1 MSQSHDGS
9 ERVRSSSRRVV
20 RPVQTGVTRSPGRAD
35 FDRRPVSE
43 DTLGRSR
50 EVVAARD
57 VLRDWVRDQEG
68 ASRELLEQVEQDP
81 EPTQVPRAEP
91 ERSAPVRRSR
101 PVLRTSPEPE
111 PEAQDGPEF

>member
-43 DTLGRSR
+43 DNPGRSR

-57 VLRDWVRDQEG
+57 VLRDWVRSQEG
-68 ASRELLEQVEQDP
+68 APRDLLEQVEQDP
-81 EPTQVPRAEP
+81 EPTQVPPAEP
-91 ERSAPVRRSR
+91 ERSAPGRRSR
-101 PVLRTSPEPE
+101 PVPRTPPAPE
-111 PEAQDGPEF
+111 PEAQDEPEF

>member
-43 DTLGRSR
+43 DNPGRSR

-57 VLRDWVRDQEG
+57 VLRDWVRGQEG
-68 ASRELLEQVEQDP
+68 APKELLEQVEQDP
-81 EPTQVPRAEP
+81 EPTSAPRVEP

-101 PVLRTSPEPE
+101 PVPRTLPAPE

>member
-9 ERVRSSSRRVV
+9 ERVRSGSRRVV

-43 DTLGRSR
+43 DTPGRSR

-57 VLRDWVRDQEG
+57 VLRDWVRAQEG
-68 ASRELLEQVEQDP
+68 APKELLEQVEQDS
-81 EPTQVPRAEP
+81 EPTQVPRVEP
-91 ERSAPVRRSR
+91 ERSAPVRRNR
-101 PVLRTSPEPE
+101 PVPRTLPAPE
-111 PEAQDGPEF
+111 PEAQDEPEF